1 MTGSNGKGVPMNG
14 TWKWSDIVA
23 TREKGK
29 HPPCW
34 GAFRI
39 NGGQWIEN
47 PEIGRRNE
55 VTK

>member
-1 MTGSNGKGVPMNG
+1 MNG